1 MGFAGRFGSICM
13 RNFMLI
19 INPLPQS
26 EIQEQIMRVAAISWA
41 QFAGAL
47 VGVGYFEGTENKSG
61 LDP

>member
-1 MGFAGRFGSICM
+1 M